1 MNDPSSSTRPP
12 FDPAKLHFE
21 FPLPNREHR
30 FSQLILFIAERC
42 KSDPTF
48 SAIKLNK
55 ILFYSDFEAYA
66 RLGTPITGV
75 AYQKLRYGPAAKA
88 MPRILDEM
96 QQDKLIRIVR
106 QTVRGA
112 AARELVVPIRPPAN
126 PIFDREQIDIVEQY
140 IRLFWKQSATWV
152 SKYSHGMAWKLAQL
166 NELIPYDAVFISDAP
181 ITQAEVD
188 HVKKLATEYG
198 WNL

>member
-1 MNDPSSSTRPP
+1 MNEPSSTRPP

-21 FPLPNREHR
+21 VRLPNQEYR

-42 KSDPTF
+42 KKDPTF

-75 AYQKLRYGPAAKA
+75 AYQKLRLGPAPQA

-106 QTVRGA
+106 QVVRGA
-112 AARELVVPIRPPAN
+112 AARDRVVPIRPPAD
-126 PIFDREQIDIVEQY
+126 PIFDREEIDIVEQY
-140 IRLFWKQSATWV
+140 IRLFWERSATWV

-188 HVKKLATEYG
+188 HVKELATEHG